1 MFPYNPC
8 MVVGDDIW
16 VAGQIGIDG
25 GDSMA
30 EQAASALSK
39 IDALLGKPEQTKQI
53 WLWSWCCLEDMA
65 EFGEFNEVYALGWK
79 VLFFLLVPLME
90 LGITCGAKVEVV
102 AGCTGFRVELSLKI
116 RLFTCHSHDGMMK
129 EKCSV

>member
-1 MFPYNPC
+1 MSKKEPIYAGVKPMFPYNPC

-39 IDALLGKPEQTKQI
+39 IDALLGEAGSDKAD
-53 WLWSWCCLEDMA
+53 LVMVMVLLEDMA
-65 EFGEFNEVYALGWK
+65 EFGEFNEVYAAWLEGTILPARAAYGVK
-79 VLFFLLVPLME
+79 E
-90 LGITCGAKVEVV
+90 LPAGAKVEVLARAV
-102 AGCTGFRVELSLKI
+102 RGSGAN
-116 RLFTCHSHDGMMK
+116 
-129 EKCSV
+129 

>member
-30 EQAASALSK
+30 KQATSALSK
-39 IDALLGKPEQTKQI
+39 IDVLLGEAGADKAD
-53 WLWSWCCLEDMA
+53 LVMVMVLLEDMA
-65 EFGEFNEVYALGWK
+65 EFGEFNDVYAAWLEGTIPCPCGVWC
-79 VLFFLLVPLME
+79 E
-90 LGITCGAKVEVV
+90 GITCGCKGRGRST
-102 AGCTGFRVELSLKI
+102 GCTGFRGELSLQDSI
-116 RLFTCHSHDGMMK
+116 IWLP
-129 EKCSV
+129 